1 MLHIISNGTENSCFN
16 LKDSL
21 PWFNFSLITKKS
33 ILLVRPVSKH
43 EKYDLFIGKICF
55 MPLWFGIHRQYFKLI
70 ITYNWWSKL
79 ENFWKNVTFV
89 FIHGCRKGRNFFAIY
104 EHELLFYCKVH
115 NFMFSWVQVRL
126 RSHLLQRSPNPCKPD
141 PPSSWL
147 RPFARD
153 ETGFLEFPVSPLR
166 TLSAQ

>member
-55 MPLWFGIHRQYFKLI
+55 MPLRFGIHRQYFKLI

-79 ENFWKNVTFV
+79 ENVWKNVTFV
-89 FIHGCRKGRNFFAIY
+89 FIHGCRKGRI
-104 EHELLFYCKVH
+104 FYYLCT
-115 NFMFSWVQVRL
+115 RITI
-126 RSHLLQRSPNPCKPD
+126 LLQIA
-141 PPSSWL
+141 L
-147 RPFARD
+147 FHV
-153 ETGFLEFPVSPLR
+153 F
-166 TLSAQ
+166 LSASPAAISLASTVSESL